1 MNNNNK
7 NNCII
12 CGSEIVYFEK
22 PRPVKCIYCNKDFE
36 SDTVCSKGHYVC
48 DRCHSMPALDFIE
61 KHCVSSSSENPIEM
75 ADYLMRDKR
84 VKMHGPE
91 HHFLIPAVLLSS
103 YYNTVNKPEL
113 KTEKLH
119 IARKRAAKVY
129 GGNCGFLGNCGAAV
143 GTGIYV
149 SILTGATPLSYNEWS
164 LSNLMTS
171 KSLYSI
177 AMSGGP
183 RCCKRNTFLA
193 ITDAVTFTKNKFDV
207 KLSSD
212 EKVKCSY
219 SNLNNECLKEKCK
232 FYKIQQ

>member
-1 MNNNNK
+1 
-7 NNCII
+7 
-12 CGSEIVYFEK
+12 
-22 PRPVKCIYCNKDFE
+22 
-36 SDTVCSKGHYVC
+36 
-48 DRCHSMPALDFIE
+48 
-61 KHCVSSSSENPIEM
+61 M
-75 ADYLMRDKR
+75 ADFLMQDSR

-103 YYNTVNKPEL
+103 YYNAANKPEL
-113 KTEKLH
+113 KIDKIQT
-119 IARKRAAKVY
+119 ARKRASKVY

-149 SILTGATPLSYNEWS
+149 SLLTGATPLSHNEWS

-183 RCCKRNTFLA
+183 RCCKRNTYLA
-193 ITDAVTFTKNKFDV
+193 VTDAVTFTENKFYV
-207 KLSSD
+207 KLD
-212 EKVKCSY
+212 CNKKTKCSY

-232 FYKIQQ
+232 FFK